1 MDRRNVDILEKLNK
15 LFPDAKPELNFTT
28 PFELLIATIL
38 SAQCTDIRVN
48 IITEVLFDKADT
60 PEKILELGQ
69 KEIQNIIKSC
79 GIYRLKSKYIFNA
92 SRDIINKFDS
102 KIPETVDDLMKLSGV
117 GIKTANVVVSNA
129 FGVPAIAVDTHVFR
143 VSNRLGL
150 VNADNV
156 EETEKQLMESI
167 PKERW
172 IKLHH
177 QLIFLGRRI
186 CKARN
191 PLCEECVL
199 KTECKYYNKTE

>member
-48 IITEVLFDKADT
+48 IITEVLFDNADT

-92 SRDIINKFDS
+92 SRDIINK
-102 KIPETVDDLMKLSGV
+102 
-117 GIKTANVVVSNA
+117 
-129 FGVPAIAVDTHVFR
+129 
-143 VSNRLGL
+143 
-150 VNADNV
+150 
-156 EETEKQLMESI
+156 
-167 PKERW
+167 
-172 IKLHH
+172 
-177 QLIFLGRRI
+177 
-186 CKARN
+186 
-191 PLCEECVL
+191 
-199 KTECKYYNKTE
+199 